1 MAPQNQRKSSVV
13 RSQAPAQPEP
23 ARRLPIAEE
32 HVRSGAY
39 GLFQARLRAG
49 RRGDSVS
56 DWLQAERQ
64 LRARQTTAQL
74 KELLKVRRGLRS

>member
-23 ARRLPIAEE
+23 AWRLPIAKE
-32 HVRSGAY
+32 HVRFAAY
-39 GLFQARLRAG
+39 GVFQARLRAG
-49 RRGDSVS
+49 GPGDSVS

-64 LRARQTTAQL
+64 LSARPTTTQR
-74 KELLKVRRGLRS
+74 EV